1 MAKNNIENIK
11 IENARIVFRNLS
23 GKPDKFNPQGGKRS
37 FSVVIEDTEFAN
49 ELKREGW
56 NIKQFNPSPDSDEE
70 PAHFISVKV
79 SYNNIPPHIYLCT
92 SKNKTLLN
100 EDTVGQLDYAEISN
114 VDIVIT
120 ATNHV
125 SWGDD
130 PKWNKDT
137 LLTDTNYYYQNKDAK
152 QLLFWKQEEIE
163 LELEYSGKEIP
174 IDELI
179 KIADSVTVKRN

>member
-37 FSVVIEDTEFAN
+37 FSVVIEDPEFAN

-120 ATNHV
+120 PYQYELSGRSGISAYVKTMYV
-125 SWGDD
+125 TVVEDEFASKYEYDD
-130 PKWNKDT
+130 LD
-137 LLTDTNYYYQNKDAK
+137 D
-152 QLLFWKQEEIE
+152 EEI
-163 LELEYSGKEIP
+163 P
-174 IDELI
+174 F
-179 KIADSVTVKRN
+179 A

>member
-1 MAKNNIENIK
+1 MAKNIENIK

-37 FSVVIEDTEFAN
+37 FSVVIDDPEFAN

-120 ATNHV
+120 PYQYEMNGRSGISAYVKTMYV
-125 SWGDD
+125 TVVEDEFASKYEYDD
-130 PKWNKDT
+130 LD
-137 LLTDTNYYYQNKDAK
+137 D
-152 QLLFWKQEEIE
+152 EEI
-163 LELEYSGKEIP
+163 P
-174 IDELI
+174 F
-179 KIADSVTVKRN
+179 A

>member
-37 FSVVIEDTEFAN
+37 FSVVIEDPKFAN
-49 ELKREGW
+49 ELKKEGW

-120 ATNHV
+120 PYQYEMSGRSGISAYVKTMYV
-125 SWGDD
+125 TVVEDEFASKYEYDD
-130 PKWNKDT
+130 LHD
-137 LLTDTNYYYQNKDAK
+137 
-152 QLLFWKQEEIE
+152 EEI
-163 LELEYSGKEIP
+163 P
-174 IDELI
+174 F
-179 KIADSVTVKRN
+179 A

>member
-1 MAKNNIENIK
+1 MAKNIENIK

-37 FSVVIEDTEFAN
+37 FSVVIEDPEFAN

-120 ATNHV
+120 PYQYEMSDRTGISAYVKTMYV
-125 SWGDD
+125 TVVEDEFASKYEYDD
-130 PKWNKDT
+130 LD
-137 LLTDTNYYYQNKDAK
+137 D
-152 QLLFWKQEEIE
+152 EEI
-163 LELEYSGKEIP
+163 P
-174 IDELI
+174 F
-179 KIADSVTVKRN
+179 A

>member
-1 MAKNNIENIK
+1 MAKNIENIK

-37 FSVVIEDTEFAN
+37 FSVVIEDPEFAN

-56 NIKQFNPSPDSDEE
+56 NIKQFNQSPDSDEE

-120 ATNHV
+120 PYQYEV
-125 SWGDD
+125 SDRTGISAYVKTMYVTVVEDEFASKYEYDD
-130 PKWNKDT
+130 LD
-137 LLTDTNYYYQNKDAK
+137 D
-152 QLLFWKQEEIE
+152 EEI
-163 LELEYSGKEIP
+163 P
-174 IDELI
+174 F
-179 KIADSVTVKRN
+179 A

>member
-1 MAKNNIENIK
+1 MTKNIENIK

-37 FSVVIEDTEFAN
+37 FSVVIDDPEFAN

-120 ATNHV
+120 PYQYEMSGRSGISAYVKTMYV
-125 SWGDD
+125 TVVEDEFASKYEYDD
-130 PKWNKDT
+130 LD
-137 LLTDTNYYYQNKDAK
+137 D
-152 QLLFWKQEEIE
+152 EEI
-163 LELEYSGKEIP
+163 P
-174 IDELI
+174 F
-179 KIADSVTVKRN
+179 A

>member
-1 MAKNNIENIK
+1 MAKNIENIK

-37 FSVVIEDTEFAN
+37 FSVVIEDPEFAN

-70 PAHFISVKV
+70 PAHFISVKI

-120 ATNHV
+120 PYQYEMSGRTGISAYVKTMYV
-125 SWGDD
+125 TVVEDEFASKYEYDD
-130 PKWNKDT
+130 LD
-137 LLTDTNYYYQNKDAK
+137 D
-152 QLLFWKQEEIE
+152 EEI
-163 LELEYSGKEIP
+163 P
-174 IDELI
+174 F
-179 KIADSVTVKRN
+179 A

>member
-1 MAKNNIENIK
+1 MAKNIENIK

-37 FSVVIEDTEFAN
+37 FSVVIDDPEFAN

-120 ATNHV
+120 
-125 SWGDD
+125 
-130 PKWNKDT
+130 P
-137 LLTDTNYYYQNKDAK
+137 YQY
-152 QLLFWKQEEIE
+152 EM
-163 LELEYSGKEIP
+163 SGRSGISAYVKTMY
-174 IDELI
+174 
-179 KIADSVTVKRN
+179 VTVVEDEFASKYEYDDLD

>member
-37 FSVVIEDTEFAN
+37 FSVVIEDPEFAN

-56 NIKQFNPSPDSDEE
+56 NIKQFNQSPDSDEE

-120 ATNHV
+120 PYQYEMSDRSGISAYVKTMYV
-125 SWGDD
+125 TVVEDEFASKYEYDD
-130 PKWNKDT
+130 LD
-137 LLTDTNYYYQNKDAK
+137 D
-152 QLLFWKQEEIE
+152 EEI
-163 LELEYSGKEIP
+163 P
-174 IDELI
+174 F
-179 KIADSVTVKRN
+179 A

>member
-1 MAKNNIENIK
+1 MAKNIENIK

-37 FSVVIEDTEFAN
+37 FSVVIEDPEFAN

-120 ATNHV
+120 PYQYEMSGRTGISAYVKTMYV
-125 SWGDD
+125 TVVEDEFASKYEYDD
-130 PKWNKDT
+130 LD
-137 LLTDTNYYYQNKDAK
+137 D
-152 QLLFWKQEEIE
+152 EEI
-163 LELEYSGKEIP
+163 P
-174 IDELI
+174 F
-179 KIADSVTVKRN
+179 A

>member
-1 MAKNNIENIK
+1 MAKNIENIK

-37 FSVVIEDTEFAN
+37 FSVVIEDPEFAN

-120 ATNHV
+120 PYQYEMSGRTGISAYVKTMYV
-125 SWGDD
+125 TVVEDEFASKYEYDD
-130 PKWNKDT
+130 LD
-137 LLTDTNYYYQNKDAK
+137 D
-152 QLLFWKQEEIE
+152 EEI
-163 LELEYSGKEIP
+163 P
-174 IDELI
+174 F
-179 KIADSVTVKRN
+179 V

>member
-1 MAKNNIENIK
+1 MTKNIENIK

-37 FSVVIEDTEFAN
+37 FSVVIEDPEFAN

-120 ATNHV
+120 PYQYEMSGRSGISAYVKTMYV
-125 SWGDD
+125 TVVEDEFASKYEYDD
-130 PKWNKDT
+130 LD
-137 LLTDTNYYYQNKDAK
+137 D
-152 QLLFWKQEEIE
+152 EEI
-163 LELEYSGKEIP
+163 P
-174 IDELI
+174 F
-179 KIADSVTVKRN
+179 A

>member
-37 FSVVIEDTEFAN
+37 FSVVIEDPEFAN

-56 NIKQFNPSPDSDEE
+56 NIKQFNQSPDSDEE

-120 ATNHV
+120 PYQYEV
-125 SWGDD
+125 SDRTGISAYVKTMYVTVVEDEFASKYEYDD
-130 PKWNKDT
+130 LD
-137 LLTDTNYYYQNKDAK
+137 D
-152 QLLFWKQEEIE
+152 EEI
-163 LELEYSGKEIP
+163 P
-174 IDELI
+174 F
-179 KIADSVTVKRN
+179 A

>member
-1 MAKNNIENIK
+1 MAKNIVNIK

-37 FSVVIEDTEFAN
+37 FSVVIEDPEFAN
-49 ELKREGW
+49 ELKKEGW

-120 ATNHV
+120 PYQYEMSGRSGISAYVKTMYV
-125 SWGDD
+125 TVVEDEFASKYEYDD
-130 PKWNKDT
+130 LD
-137 LLTDTNYYYQNKDAK
+137 
-152 QLLFWKQEEIE
+152 EEI
-163 LELEYSGKEIP
+163 P
-174 IDELI
+174 F
-179 KIADSVTVKRN
+179 A

>member
-1 MAKNNIENIK
+1 MAKNIENIK

-37 FSVVIEDTEFAN
+37 FSVVIEDPEFAN

-56 NIKQFNPSPDSDEE
+56 NIKQFNQSPDSDEE

-120 ATNHV
+120 PYQYEMNGRSGISAYVKTMYV
-125 SWGDD
+125 TVVEDEFASKYEYDD
-130 PKWNKDT
+130 LD
-137 LLTDTNYYYQNKDAK
+137 D
-152 QLLFWKQEEIE
+152 EEI
-163 LELEYSGKEIP
+163 P
-174 IDELI
+174 F
-179 KIADSVTVKRN
+179 A

>member
-37 FSVVIEDTEFAN
+37 FSVVIEDPEFAN

-120 ATNHV
+120 PYQYEMSGKSGISAYVKTMYV
-125 SWGDD
+125 TVVEDEFASKYEYDD
-130 PKWNKDT
+130 LD
-137 LLTDTNYYYQNKDAK
+137 D
-152 QLLFWKQEEIE
+152 EEI
-163 LELEYSGKEIP
+163 P
-174 IDELI
+174 F
-179 KIADSVTVKRN
+179 A

>member
-1 MAKNNIENIK
+1 MTKNIENIK

-37 FSVVIEDTEFAN
+37 FSVVIEDPEFAN
-49 ELKREGW
+49 ELKKEGW

-120 ATNHV
+120 PYQYEMSGRSGISAYVKTMYV
-125 SWGDD
+125 TVVEDEFASKYEYDD
-130 PKWNKDT
+130 LD
-137 LLTDTNYYYQNKDAK
+137 D
-152 QLLFWKQEEIE
+152 EEI
-163 LELEYSGKEIP
+163 P
-174 IDELI
+174 F
-179 KIADSVTVKRN
+179 A

>member
-1 MAKNNIENIK
+1 MAKNIENIK

-37 FSVVIEDTEFAN
+37 FSVVIEDPEFAN
-49 ELKREGW
+49 ELKKEGW

-120 ATNHV
+120 PYQYEMNGRSGISAYVKTMYV
-125 SWGDD
+125 TVVEDEFASKYEYDD
-130 PKWNKDT
+130 LD
-137 LLTDTNYYYQNKDAK
+137 D
-152 QLLFWKQEEIE
+152 EEI
-163 LELEYSGKEIP
+163 P
-174 IDELI
+174 F
-179 KIADSVTVKRN
+179 A

>member
-1 MAKNNIENIK
+1 MAKNIENIK

-37 FSVVIEDTEFAN
+37 FSVVIEDPEFAN
-49 ELKREGW
+49 ELKKEGW

-120 ATNHV
+120 PYQYEMSGRSGISAYVKTMYV
-125 SWGDD
+125 EQSVEDD
-130 PKWNKDT
+130 PF
-137 LLTDTNYYYQNKDAK
+137 A
-152 QLLFWKQEEIE
+152 
-163 LELEYSGKEIP
+163 GKYLNRE
-174 IDELI
+174 
-179 KIADSVTVKRN
+179 

>member
-1 MAKNNIENIK
+1 MAKNIENIK

-37 FSVVIEDTEFAN
+37 FSVVIEDPEFAN
-49 ELKREGW
+49 QLKREGW
-56 NIKQFNPSPDSDEE
+56 NIKQFNQSPDSDEE

-120 ATNHV
+120 PYQYKMNDGSSGISAYVKTMYV
-125 SWGDD
+125 TVVEDEFASKYEYDD
-130 PKWNKDT
+130 LD
-137 LLTDTNYYYQNKDAK
+137 D
-152 QLLFWKQEEIE
+152 EEI
-163 LELEYSGKEIP
+163 P
-174 IDELI
+174 F
-179 KIADSVTVKRN
+179 V

>member
-1 MAKNNIENIK
+1 MAKNIENIK

-37 FSVVIEDTEFAN
+37 FSVVIEDPEFAN

-120 ATNHV
+120 PYQYEMNGRTGISAYVKTMYV
-125 SWGDD
+125 TVVEDEFASKYEYDD
-130 PKWNKDT
+130 LD
-137 LLTDTNYYYQNKDAK
+137 D
-152 QLLFWKQEEIE
+152 EEI
-163 LELEYSGKEIP
+163 P
-174 IDELI
+174 F
-179 KIADSVTVKRN
+179 A